1 MWMSSSQRPRRSQPV
16 RSRPRSG
23 SSRCLS
29 SAACHDM
36 FVWSAA
42 ALYPFSVSLCVM
54 SRGILCTGSLDV
66 ICHASVC
73 GRGVS
78 GVCETCAT
86 FWSTK
91 WQHRP
96 RNGSTFALRGLT
108 RKDFSLQRR
117 GERAKK
123 TLIFL
128 LFRVFHCS
136 RCFWCTYW
144 EHDWSARLNSA
155 PPPSQSGLM
164 PLPSGNP
171 GAEPDYR
178 LHVSDPKRQS
188 PGADS
193 DDYGFIQITHYNEEI
208 LQIPRV
214 L

>member
-86 FWSTK
+86 FWPRK
-91 WQHRP
+91 WQYRP
-96 RNGSTFALRGLT
+96 RNGSTFPLRNLL
-108 RKDFSLQRR
+108 RKDFSLQR
-117 GERAKK
+117 GG
-123 TLIFL
+123 
-128 LFRVFHCS
+128 
-136 RCFWCTYW
+136 
-144 EHDWSARLNSA
+144 SARKKRSFFFYFFAFFTLA
-155 PPPSQSGLM
+155 GVSGAHIGSMTAVSRLT
-164 PLPSGNP
+164 LLRYLGNRWVTATISG
-171 GAEPDYR
+171 
-178 LHVSDPKRQS
+178 
-188 PGADS
+188 
-193 DDYGFIQITHYNEEI
+193 
-208 LQIPRV
+208 
-214 L
+214 